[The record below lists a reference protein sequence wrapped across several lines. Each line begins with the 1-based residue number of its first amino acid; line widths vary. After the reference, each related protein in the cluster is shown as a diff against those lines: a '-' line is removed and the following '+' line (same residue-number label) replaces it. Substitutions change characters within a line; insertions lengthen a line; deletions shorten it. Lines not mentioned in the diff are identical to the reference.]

1 MTRYVVSVHQ
11 EAVMQN
17 TQPLKLL
24 VVDDEPGI
32 VHFVKKIY
40 QRKGFLTF
48 GATDGVSAVEIFQK
62 ERPHI
67 SLIDIHM
74 PYSPIDG
81 VETLKKIK
89 EIDPGACCIMVTRIT
104 EKEKVEQSRKL
115 GAHSYILKPLEV
127 QDLDKAISSALNINL

>member
-1 MTRYVVSVHQ
+1 M
-11 EAVMQN
+11 EN

-24 VVDDEPGI
+24 VIDDEPGI
-32 VHFVKKIY
+32 VDYVKKIY

-48 GATDGVSAVEIFQK
+48 GATDGISAVEIFQK
-62 ERPHI
+62 ERPNI

-89 EIDPGACCIMVTRIT
+89 EIDPEACCIMVTRIT
-104 EKEKVEQSRKL
+104 EKDKVEQSKKL
-115 GAHSYILKPLEV
+115 GAKAYILKPLEL
-127 QDLDKAISSALNINL
+127 QDLDKAISNALNIKL